1 MTTKTYI
8 TIDEAAQILGVDPKS
23 VSHIEG
29 EPGETMKMVKNIY
42 LRADAEKIAK
52 SRQRKEAAR
61 AKAAEE
67 KKAQETKVDRPDPA
81 EQDEQP
87 AEEQVAA

>member
-1 MTTKTYI
+1 LTTKTYI

-23 VSHIEG
+23 VSRVEG
-29 EPGETMKMVKNIY
+29 EPGETMKQVKNVY

-52 SRQRKEAAR
+52 SRQKKQAAK

-67 KKAQETKVDRPDPA
+67 KKAQETTVERHEPVEQA
-81 EQDEQP
+81 EQP
-87 AEEQVAA
+87 GEEQVAA

>member
-1 MTTKTYI
+1 VVTKTYI

-29 EPGETMKMVKNIY
+29 EPGETMKQVKNIY

-52 SRQRKEAAR
+52 SRQRKEAAK

-67 KKAQETKVDRPDPA
+67 KKAQETEVERH
-81 EQDEQP
+81 EP
-87 AEEQVAA
+87 AEETQSEDAPVAA